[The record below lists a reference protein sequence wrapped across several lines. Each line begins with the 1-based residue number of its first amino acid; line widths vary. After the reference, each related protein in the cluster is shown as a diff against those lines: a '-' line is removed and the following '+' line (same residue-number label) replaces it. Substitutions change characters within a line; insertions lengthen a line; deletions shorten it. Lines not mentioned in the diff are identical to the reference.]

1 MRFLVTF
8 NQANGDAVS
17 ISSMQGGDDPY
28 TPPGMAC
35 LVMDGVA
42 MPELPGYVQGGQY
55 IKRPRQPSADH
66 EWDVQAKAWAFRQE
80 AKDTRLA
87 KLAFD
92 ALDQIDQA
100 AGTVRM
106 RYITS
111 VPGQAETYQ
120 RKEQQAREW
129 KAAGYAGTPPVFIA
143 AEAAALG
150 QDPVDVADYIIETAD
165 QWGSFKGPQIEAMRR
180 KWKVAIEQAGT
191 DEVAIR
197 LARDSGLVEL
207 MAL

>member
-1 MRFLVTF
+1 
-8 NQANGDAVS
+8 
-17 ISSMQGGDDPY
+17 
-28 TPPGMAC
+28 
-35 LVMDGVA
+35 

-100 AGTVRM
+100 AGTVRL

>member
-1 MRFLVTF
+1 MKQFITYNEITGEAISATSFREGYALPDVVGFLH
-8 NQANGDAVS
+8 
-17 ISSMQGGDDPY
+17 
-28 TPPGMAC
+28 
-35 LVMDGVA
+35 LVVDGVA
-42 MPELPGYVQGGQY
+42 NLPGYVAGGQY
-55 IKRPRQPSADH
+55 FQRPQQPSPDH
-66 EWDVQAKAWAFRQE
+66 TWDVTAKEWVFMPSAHTARIE
-80 AKDTRLA
+80 
-87 KLAFD
+87 KLSLD
-92 ALDQIDQA
+92 ALDQIDQT
-100 AGTVRM
+100 AGRA
-106 RYITS
+106 RLKYITS

-129 KAAGYAGTPPVFIA
+129 KAAGYAGTPPVFVGF
-143 AEAAALG
+143 EAAALG